1 MRPPCSPHQIPQ
13 EVQAVDED
21 WQNLNDRL
29 KSHLTIIW
37 SQANSLEEDRSL
49 DETPQPLEETP
60 RTIDPAISKTL
71 QAYVE
76 LVQFLGSQSH

>member
-1 MRPPCSPHQIPQ
+1 M
-13 EVQAVDED
+13 QAVDED

-29 KSHLTIIW
+29 KYHLSIIR
-37 SQANSLEEDRSL
+37 SQTNSLEEDRSL
-49 DETPQPLEETP
+49 DENPQPLEETP

-76 LVQFLGSQSH
+76 LVQLLCSQSPTNNPL